1 MLKEKNYILIMAV
14 CALFGFV
21 IAKQIDLQ
29 KHVTKVKE
37 PEAANNM
44 AMEVAELTKANQK
57 LRQEVSKL
65 GENHA
70 TYSQSAQNQKTVS
83 DAIQKNLIDYKIILG
98 LSKVEGPGIL
108 VSFNDKVDS
117 TQLVDLINALKNIGA
132 EAIAINHKRFLPT
145 SSIEQGTF
153 FPPTIV
159 EAIGNSKNLN
169 EALIRKGGI
178 IEQIGTG
185 EVQIQERLII
195 SEK

>member
-1 MLKEKNYILIMAV
+1 MLKEKNYILIMIV
-14 CALFGFV
+14 CALFGFI

-29 KHVTKVKE
+29 KHVTKVKD
-37 PEAANNM
+37 PGTANDM

-70 TYSQSAQNQKTVS
+70 AYSQSAQNQKTAS
-83 DAIQKNLIDYKIILG
+83 DVIQNSLVDYKIILG

-117 TQLVDLINALKNIGA
+117 TQLVDLVNALKNIGA

-153 FPPTIV
+153 FPPTVV

-169 EALIRKGGI
+169 EALTRNGGI

-185 EVQIQERLII
+185 EVQVQERLII